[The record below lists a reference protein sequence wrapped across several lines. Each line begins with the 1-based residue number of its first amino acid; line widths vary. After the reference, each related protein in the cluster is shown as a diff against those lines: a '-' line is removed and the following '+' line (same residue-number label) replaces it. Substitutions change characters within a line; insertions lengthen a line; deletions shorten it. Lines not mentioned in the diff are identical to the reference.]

1 MAVFF
6 QSFARHFSMYNLTA
20 ALGLCAALVFSL
32 RRLSANGFDGAAL
45 RRIAAAAIAAFLA
58 GAAASNIFNWIVF
71 PELTTLPLLARIR
84 AAGMTFYPG
93 MICAIA
99 LFALLLRLL
108 AQPVRRVFFLTVPAF
123 PLFHGIARIGCL
135 FAGCCYGRELTAGAF
150 SFRFPYPALESV
162 FLFALVFLLIRRR
175 PARPLLVYCTA
186 YPIFRFFAEFLR
198 GDDRGV
204 LIPGI
209 SLSVSQQISLAILAG
224 VLVYTAI
231 SYIQAHLHC
240 HRKGR

>member
-20 ALGLCAALVFSL
+20 ALGLCAALVFAL

-45 RRIAAAAIAAFLA
+45 RRVAAAALAAFLA

-71 PELTTLPLLARIR
+71 PELTALPLPARIR

-108 AQPVRRVFFLTVPAF
+108 AQPVPAF

>member
-1 MAVFF
+1 MAIFF
-6 QSFARHFSMYNLTA
+6 QSFARHFSLYNLMA
-20 ALGLCAALVFSL
+20 ALGLCAALIFAL
-32 RRLSANGFDGAAL
+32 RRLTEGGFDGASS
-45 RRIAAAAIAAFLA
+45 RRITVAATVAFLA
-58 GAAASNIFNWIVF
+58 GAAASNVFNWIVF
-71 PELTTLPLLARIR
+71 PELTVLPLLARIR

-135 FAGCCYGRELTAGAF
+135 FAGCCYGRELTVGTF
-150 SFRFPYPALESV
+150 SFRFPYSALESA
-162 FLFALVFLLIRRR
+162 FLFALAFLLIRRR

-186 YPIFRFFAEFLR
+186 YPLFRFFAEFLR

-204 LIPGI
+204 LLPGI
-209 SLSVSQQISLAILAG
+209 PLSVSQQISLAILAG
-224 VLVYTAI
+224 VLVYTFI
-231 SYIQAHLHC
+231 PNIKAHLHC